1 MQVDRMN
8 LNSRTK
14 TNQKKKKRAEVVV
27 HTETNREGT
36 EEGKEKMLVCNQNE
50 YG

>member
-1 MQVDRMN
+1 MN
-8 LNSRTK
+8 LIAEPKQTRRK
-14 TNQKKKKRAEVVV
+14 EKKAEVVV

-36 EEGKEKMLVCNQNE
+36 EEGKEKMLVCDPNE